1 MSRRLRSRR
10 TLRSSTVVLS
20 ASSLFGATIVTSAL
34 GFVFWAV
41 AARLAPVA
49 AVGSASA
56 AISLMQLLGSL
67 GTLGLGTL
75 LIGELAARRT
85 PAFPLVLKGVV
96 VASAGGALLA
106 AIVGLVLTRL
116 STDPNALLTSPGLLC
131 LFAAGTAVTSATTV
145 LDQALIGLA
154 RGGWQLQ
161 RNTLFAIAK
170 LALLPLAA
178 VTIGLSAITLYSA
191 WLAGNLVSCLLLL
204 RKSRRL
210 ERRWT
215 WRGSQPLRGLGRAAL
230 AHHLMN
236 VSSHAPLLILPV
248 LVAAWLGP
256 ALNAAFYAA
265 VLLSSFAW
273 MASSQLSTA
282 LFSVPR
288 SDIDALRVELRTS
301 LRICAVVAV
310 AAAVGGLFLATPVLR
325 VFGPEYTVASGAL
338 TLLAIATAPS
348 SVKSVFVAVRR
359 VQGRLGAAAA
369 WTTAGSALELLLG
382 TLGLVWGGL
391 TGLALG
397 VLLALSVEAC
407 VFLPPVVGAARAVG
421 GKDARAAHWPAGD

>member
-178 VTIGLSAITLYSA
+178 VTIGLSAILSTLR
-191 WLAGNLVSCLLLL
+191 G
-204 RKSRRL
+204 
-210 ERRWT
+210 
-215 WRGSQPLRGLGRAAL
+215 WRGT
-230 AHHLMN
+230 
-236 VSSHAPLLILPV
+236 
-248 LVAAWLGP
+248 WCP
-256 ALNAAFYAA
+256 A
-265 VLLSSFAW
+265 
-273 MASSQLSTA
+273 
-282 LFSVPR
+282 
-288 SDIDALRVELRTS
+288 
-301 LRICAVVAV
+301 C
-310 AAAVGGLFLATPVLR
+310 
-325 VFGPEYTVASGAL
+325 
-338 TLLAIATAPS
+338 
-348 SVKSVFVAVRR
+348 
-359 VQGRLGAAAA
+359 
-369 WTTAGSALELLLG
+369 
-382 TLGLVWGGL
+382 
-391 TGLALG
+391 
-397 VLLALSVEAC
+397 C
-407 VFLPPVVGAARAVG
+407 C
-421 GKDARAAHWPAGD
+421 